1 MIEGKTL
8 SEEEQIAKN
17 YAAMLDSVE
26 VINNGQ
32 KLNWETDEQWA
43 ARIEGNK
50 EHLRIMRAK
59 DYWTDEDMTAVD
71 AAIGD

>member
-1 MIEGKTL
+1 MSDTPSAEKITKIYT
-8 SEEEQIAKN
+8 
-17 YAAMLDSVE
+17 AMLDSVDL
-26 VINNGQ
+26 INNGQ
-32 KLNWETDEQWA
+32 KLTWETEEEWT

-71 AAIGD
+71 AVIGD